1 MDAQSHQG
9 QFKMTLLSPERR
21 LLESTWVTSVV
32 LPTSEGEIEILPG
45 HAAMIGKIDNG
56 LFVVRRENGVT
67 DQGVL
72 TSGFFEVSGDNVR
85 VFAETVELKGEVD
98 LSRARNAQKK
108 AEEALSAA
116 QVDESTFNK
125 YQLKLQRSIVRQQ
138 FAGRQ

>member
-1 MDAQSHQG
+1 
-9 QFKMTLLSPERR
+9 MTLLSPERR